1 MRRRTLLGSG
11 AALALVTPG
20 IVRAQGRA
28 LPVVSWGGAYQDAQ
42 REVYF
47 RPWMQA
53 RGQRMLEETWDGGV
67 GVLRAKIQSGANTW
81 DVVQVESEELLIGTE
96 EGLFERL
103 DWAAI
108 GGRDNYIQ
116 QAVSDC
122 GVGAILY
129 SFVLAWDR
137 ARLQTAP
144 RGWADFFDTARIPGR
159 RALRKGPK
167 TTLEIALLADG
178 VAPNEVYRTLGTEAG
193 VDRAFRKLDSTK
205 ANLAWWERGSQ
216 PPQWLA
222 SGEVALTNAYNGRIA
237 AANTGDGRNFGIQW
251 SQNLYTLDSW
261 VIMRGSP
268 NRERALDYLNFVGQ
282 AANQAKLPPR
292 IPYGV
297 TARGANALI
306 PPNVL
311 QQLPTAPANAEAAL
325 QIDDKFWLDNLDRL
339 NQRFNAWVSRGRGC
353 GRRAAPA
360 RPSPSGAGDGRRRP
374 HDVPPRRDP
383 AGRAAPPLAAH
394 RLRRPDRRLPL
405 ARRRG

>member
-1 MRRRTLLGSG
+1 MRRRTLFGSAG
-11 AALALVTPG
+11 ALALVAPG
-20 IVRAQGRA
+20 IVRAQARD
-28 LPVVSWGGAYQDAQ
+28 LTVVSWGGAYQEAQ

-67 GVLRAKIQSGANTW
+67 GVLRARIQSGSNTW
-81 DVVQVESEELLIGTE
+81 DVVQVESEELLIGAE

-108 GGRDNYIQ
+108 GGRDHYIP
-116 QAVSDC
+116 QAVSEF

-137 ARLQTAP
+137 ARLREAP

-159 RALRKGPK
+159 RGLRKGPK

-178 VAPNEVYRTLGTEAG
+178 VAPGEVYRTLGTEAG
-193 VDRAFRKLDSTK
+193 VDRAFRKLDSIK

-222 SGEVALTNAYNGRIA
+222 SGEVALTNAYNGRIS
-237 AANTGDGRNFGIQW
+237 AANASDNRDFGIAW
-251 SQNLYTLDSW
+251 AQNLYTLDSW
-261 VIMRGSP
+261 VIMKGSP
-268 NRERALDYLNFVGQ
+268 NRARALDFLTFVGQ
-282 AANQAKLPPR
+282 APVQAQLPPK

-306 PPNVL
+306 PPQVL
-311 QQLPTAPANAEAAL
+311 QQLPTAPANAGAAL

-339 NQRFNAWVSRGRGC
+339 NTRFNAWVSR
-353 GRRAAPA
+353 
-360 RPSPSGAGDGRRRP
+360 
-374 HDVPPRRDP
+374 
-383 AGRAAPPLAAH
+383 
-394 RLRRPDRRLPL
+394 
-405 ARRRG
+405 

>member
-1 MRRRTLLGSG
+1 MRRRTLLGSAG
-11 AALALVTPG
+11 ALALGAPG
-20 IVRAQGRA
+20 IVRAQARD
-28 LPVVSWGGAYQDAQ
+28 LTVVSWGGAYQEAQ

-53 RGQRMLEETWDGGV
+53 RSQRMLEETWDGGV

-81 DVVQVESEELLIGTE
+81 DVVQVESEELLIGAE

-103 DWAAI
+103 DFAAI
-108 GGRDNYIQ
+108 GGRDNYIP
-116 QAVSDC
+116 QAVSEF

-137 ARLQTAP
+137 ARLREAP

-159 RALRKGPK
+159 RGLRKGPK

-178 VAPNEVYRTLGTEAG
+178 VAPADVYRTLGTEAG
-193 VDRAFRKLDSTK
+193 VDRAFRKLDGIK

-222 SGEVALTNAYNGRIA
+222 SGEVALTNAYNGRIS
-237 AANTGDGRNFGIQW
+237 AANASDNRDFGIEW

-261 VIMRGSP
+261 VIMKGSP
-268 NRERALDYLNFVGQ
+268 NRARALDFLAFAGQ
-282 AANQAKLPPR
+282 APVQALLPPK

-306 PPNVL
+306 PPQVL
-311 QQLPTAPANAEAAL
+311 RQLPTAPANAGAAL

-339 NQRFNAWVSRGRGC
+339 NTRFNAWVSR
-353 GRRAAPA
+353 
-360 RPSPSGAGDGRRRP
+360 
-374 HDVPPRRDP
+374 
-383 AGRAAPPLAAH
+383 
-394 RLRRPDRRLPL
+394 
-405 ARRRG
+405 